1 MFVCCFFFF
10 FKLKFNTYH
19 YMLYMGKNYGIC
31 IVGLVFKVEVST
43 HMRYVHLLFY
53 MECLDGDSD
62 KKSPLGA
69 KEPET

>member
-1 MFVCCFFFF
+1 
-10 FKLKFNTYH
+10 
-19 YMLYMGKNYGIC
+19 MLYMGKNYGIC